1 MELREAFELVLEL
14 AESAILTEDQADSE
28 ALSKE
33 RDRQMDA
40 VDKIENF
47 WDNFSKFIPIIMEAI
62 MAWKVKVYT
71 YNKPEEEEVF
81 QDRSEAIG
89 EAQQI
94 NLMQPEG
101 CENLAAVV
109 ECNSEG
115 QEV

>member
-1 MELREAFELVLEL
+1 MELKEAFELILEL
-14 AESAILTEDQADSE
+14 AENAILTEDQAEDE

-33 RDRQMDA
+33 RYKQICAIMM
-40 VDKIENF
+40 VENF
-47 WDNFSKFIPIIMEAI
+47 WDNLSKFIPIIMEAI

-109 ECNSEG
+109 ECDDEG